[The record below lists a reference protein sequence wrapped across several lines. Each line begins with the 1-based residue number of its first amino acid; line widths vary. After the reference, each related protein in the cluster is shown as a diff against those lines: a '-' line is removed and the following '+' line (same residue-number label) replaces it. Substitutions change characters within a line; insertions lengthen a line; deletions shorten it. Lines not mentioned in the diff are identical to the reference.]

1 MSTRLRIVASWLGAL
16 GFSTFIALPAYSQIT
31 PITPIIRGNTS
42 PSGTLLNQ
50 PTIRINPATPNQY
63 GTSSSYPYGSQ
74 LNELGWISTPGGR
87 MIYPS
92 VGTNNGDGSTT
103 YYYPNGARITIDKT
117 KLPAS
122 GAVLR

>member
-1 MSTRLRIVASWLGAL
+1 MSTRIRILASWLGAL
-16 GFSTFIALPAYSQIT
+16 GVSTLIALPAYSQIS
-31 PITPIIRGNTS
+31 PFNRGNTS
-42 PSGTLLNQ
+42 PTSGTLLNR
-50 PTIRINPATPNQY
+50 PTIQINPATQNLY
-63 GTSSSYPYGSQ
+63 GTASSYPYGSRV
-74 LNELGWISTPGGR
+74 NELGWISTPRGQ
-87 MIYPS
+87 MMYPS